1 VTVSE
6 RAGSRS
12 AATAAGD
19 VGERVKALAKRL
31 TLRDIRFAKIAAE
44 LRTGEPRTI
53 GTATV
58 ARGIEYSIE
67 SDTFLN
73 RYSFHV
79 VLHSGDEESD
89 AAELATMD
97 LVILLEFELGEG
109 PPPDE
114 AVISLFLQQN
124 TVFMVY
130 PYLREAAQSLSS
142 RLGLDKLVFG
152 LWLFDTDEPDTIVA
166 VPTPGGIGATRR

>member
-6 RAGSRS
+6 QVGQRRAPGEN
-12 AATAAGD
+12 

-31 TLRDIRFAKIAAE
+31 KLRDIRFAKIAAE

-53 GTATV
+53 GSATV
-58 ARGIEYSIE
+58 ARGVEYSVE
-67 SDTFLN
+67 SDSFLN

-79 VLHSGDEESD
+79 VLYDGEAGS
-89 AAELATMD
+89 AELATMD
-97 LVILLEFELGEG
+97 LVVLLEFELGGG
-109 PPPDE
+109 PTPDE
-114 AVISLFLQQN
+114 EVLSLFLQQN

-166 VPTPGGIGATRR
+166 VPTPGATGGR